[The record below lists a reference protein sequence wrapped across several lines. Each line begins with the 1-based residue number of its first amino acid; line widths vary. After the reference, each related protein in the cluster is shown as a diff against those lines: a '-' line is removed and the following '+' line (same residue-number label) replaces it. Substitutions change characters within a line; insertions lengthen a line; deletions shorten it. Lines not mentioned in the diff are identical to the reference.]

1 MRTKSTAAATN
12 TNAEKS
18 YAGPSFTIE
27 SGLSTDEILSKSD
40 SSSASVWEEF
50 ESEKINYSQTQLS
63 KRQKEEKDYDK
74 DKDYAKVIKAP
85 GAVLTVKSS
94 KNLEVLCT
102 SENIG
107 VIIAVV
113 SQTTTARDV
122 LDFYSPL
129 AKSNVDV
136 DIGTDTNV
144 RRSIGNN
151 TEMTNKER
159 TEFLREFLCGCA
171 KRGSFSLIIYDAHSG
186 RTCAARTAASPK
198 LFFGFDIK
206 NGNSSTNEEGK
217 RGLCVSTD
225 EKSLEN
231 VDLSILPSGRFIYGR
246 QYVKPMEFTQF
257 WSTAPAKQNSPEPRL
272 SGDSINSALSKEE
285 KIINPANTKSN
296 SVVQTTPGSKQGVES
311 NGPYT
316 PDSGIKNDFMKAM
329 RYAPTGSKADLR
341 DVWNAGRGASADI
354 NPEEAKKIQKQV
366 EEISKMSN
374 ALKRELIN
382 NKNKIGENTT
392 TKTRMAEND
401 NVGPPLKKISI
412 DRAYRPPSMR
422 KEIDEKKQKNSEVE
436 LHKRQ
441 LAESLGHSLTHALMR
456 TSEDRLSR
464 ETMQS
469 LTEFHTAIANKKK
482 ESKESEV
489 QQMSSFFASSSIP
502 ENKST

>member
-1 MRTKSTAAATN
+1 MGELALLARLRR
-12 TNAEKS
+12 
-18 YAGPSFTIE
+18 
-27 SGLSTDEILSKSD
+27 LSCFLVS
-40 SSSASVWEEF
+40 
-50 ESEKINYSQTQLS
+50 
-63 KRQKEEKDYDK
+63 
-74 DKDYAKVIKAP
+74 IK
-85 GAVLTVKSS
+85 
-94 KNLEVLCT
+94 
-102 SENIG
+102 
-107 VIIAVV
+107 
-113 SQTTTARDV
+113 
-122 LDFYSPL
+122 
-129 AKSNVDV
+129 
-136 DIGTDTNV
+136 
-144 RRSIGNN
+144 
-151 TEMTNKER
+151 
-159 TEFLREFLCGCA
+159 
-171 KRGSFSLIIYDAHSG
+171 
-186 RTCAARTAASPK
+186 
-198 LFFGFDIK
+198 K
-206 NGNSSTNEEGK
+206 NGNAATKEEGK

-257 WSTAPAKQNSPEPRL
+257 WSTAPSKQNSPEPRL
-272 SGDSINSALSKEE
+272 SGDSMNSALSKEE

-366 EEISKMSN
+366 EEMSKMSN

-382 NKNKIGENTT
+382 NKNKIPVGE
-392 TKTRMAEND
+392 KEND
-401 NVGPPLKKISI
+401 NIGPPLKKISI
-412 DRAYRPPSMR
+412 VRAYRPPSMR

-456 TSEDRLSR
+456 TSEDRLSG

-469 LTEFHTAIANKKK
+469 LTEFHAAIASKKK

>member
-1 MRTKSTAAATN
+1 MRTTSTAAATN

-18 YAGPSFTIE
+18 YAGASFTIE

-40 SSSASVWEEF
+40 SSSASVWDEF

-63 KRQKEEKDYDK
+63 KRQKEEKDYE
-74 DKDYAKVIKAP
+74 KVIKAP

-94 KNLEVLCT
+94 KNLEILCT

-107 VIIAVV
+107 VMIAVA

-122 LDFYSPL
+122 LNFFSPL
-129 AKSNVDV
+129 AKSNDV
-136 DIGTDTNV
+136 DIGTETSV
-144 RRSIGNN
+144 RRSFGNN

-159 TEFLREFLCGCA
+159 TELLREFLCGCA

-198 LFFGFDIK
+198 LFFGFDKKK
-206 NGNSSTNEEGK
+206 NGNAATKEEGK

-257 WSTAPAKQNSPEPRL
+257 WSTAPSKQNSPEPRL
-272 SGDSINSALSKEE
+272 SGDSMNSALSKEE

-311 NGPYT
+311 NGPYA

-366 EEISKMSN
+366 EEMSKMSN

-382 NKNKIGENTT
+382 NKNKIPVGE
-392 TKTRMAEND
+392 KEND
-401 NVGPPLKKISI
+401 NIGPPLKKISI

-456 TSEDRLSR
+456 TSEDRLSG

-469 LTEFHTAIANKKK
+469 LTEFHAAIASKKK

>member
-107 VIIAVV
+107 VMIAVA

-122 LDFYSPL
+122 LNFFSPL
-129 AKSNVDV
+129 AKSNDV
-136 DIGTDTNV
+136 DIGTETSV
-144 RRSIGNN
+144 RRSFGNN

-159 TEFLREFLCGCA
+159 TELLREFLCGCA

-198 LFFGFDIK
+198 LFFGLDIK

-382 NKNKIGENTT
+382 NKNKIPVGE
-392 TKTRMAEND
+392 KEND
-401 NVGPPLKKISI
+401 NIGPPLKKISI

-456 TSEDRLSR
+456 TSEDRLSG